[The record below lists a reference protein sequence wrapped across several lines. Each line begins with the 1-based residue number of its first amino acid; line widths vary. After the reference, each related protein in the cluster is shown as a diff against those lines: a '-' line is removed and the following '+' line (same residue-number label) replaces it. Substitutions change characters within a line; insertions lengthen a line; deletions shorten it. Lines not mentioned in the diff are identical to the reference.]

1 MFKTDKRDFEGVLGS
16 LEKNIMEVL
25 WTKGES
31 SGREVFER
39 IKDSRDIALTTVLT
53 VIERLVK
60 KGLVNKEKGDSTY
73 IYKPVSSKEE
83 FSRNVSKDV
92 FKRVMQMSSSDAVAS
107 FVDIVA
113 NVDPKELDRLS
124 KLIEAKKK
132 ELHKGA

>member
-1 MFKTDKRDFEGVLGS
+1 MFKTDKRDFEGVLGN
-16 LEKNIMEVL
+16 LENDIMKVL
-25 WTKGES
+25 WDRGES
-31 SGREVFER
+31 SGREVFEQ

-73 IYKPVSSKEE
+73 IYKPASSKEE
-83 FSRNVSKDV
+83 FSKNVSKDV

-132 ELHKGA
+132 EISKGA